1 MNSYRLTFSLSLLR
15 SAILFGIILTSV
27 GCNTQK
33 SKELVLPV
41 DSTQF
46 SQLAC
51 YYKDINSDDNVME
64 LKLPDEYKEKTNLF
78 NQQEVKVS
86 VKGENFLSPYIG
98 DGVHYYEL
106 GYFEYDGNTYKL
118 IIYNKIGE
126 SDTLLLNVQINSY
139 DAKGNLVDALLLSS
153 FFAYEDIVRFSDFV
167 IRQDYTISIDS
178 YVIYKWYEDS
188 KDGHLVTIKFKDQA
202 PQIYIKEQYQME
214 NGRFKL
220 IFTNEVSQGKKKK
233 RALNIPCLRH

>member
-1 MNSYRLTFSLSLLR
+1 MNSYRLNFPLCLQR
-15 SAILFGIILTSV
+15 SVILFGIILISAD
-27 GCNTQK
+27 CNAQK
-33 SKELVLPV
+33 SKGLVLPV

-46 SQLAC
+46 AQLAC
-51 YYKDINSDDNVME
+51 YYKDINSDGSIME
-64 LKLPDEYKEKTNLF
+64 LKLPDEYKEETKIF
-78 NQQEVKVS
+78 NQQEIKVP

-98 DGVHYYEL
+98 DGVRYYEL

-178 YVIYKWYEDS
+178 YVIYRWYEDS

-220 IFTNEVSQGKKKK
+220 ISTNEVSQGKKKK